1 MIIFVCS
8 LIKETHISNHEL
20 QLSSTL
26 YIFHFPFL
34 SYFNPLLSKIHLSF
48 LPPHNVETLT
58 IQKKKKKR
66 NISNETFN
74 IIRLIFFLVN
84 RWIVNFKRYLI
95 SIDLKSFMFQGPF
108 PLLFMVQNEKKI
120 DDADENVE
128 TWAMNHRDI
137 IENSRKL
144 VIEWWDSYDK
154 TSRIRS
160 MITIHEGIRFF
171 FEETRLRIVDMKIFN
186 SQKISFGLGLNS

>member
-1 MIIFVCS
+1 
-8 LIKETHISNHEL
+8 
-20 QLSSTL
+20 
-26 YIFHFPFL
+26 
-34 SYFNPLLSKIHLSF
+34 
-48 LPPHNVETLT
+48 
-58 IQKKKKKR
+58 
-66 NISNETFN
+66 
-74 IIRLIFFLVN
+74 
-84 RWIVNFKRYLI
+84 
-95 SIDLKSFMFQGPF
+95 
-108 PLLFMVQNEKKI
+108 MVQNEKKI